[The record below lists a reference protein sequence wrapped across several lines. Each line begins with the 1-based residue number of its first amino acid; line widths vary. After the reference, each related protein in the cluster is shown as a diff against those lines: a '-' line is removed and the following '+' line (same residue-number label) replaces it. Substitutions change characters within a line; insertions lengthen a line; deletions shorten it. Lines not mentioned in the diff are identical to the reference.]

1 MRNSSSAIRI
11 KLAGTEE
18 MKKIAF
24 VAPWYGEDIGGGA
37 EAELL
42 DLAHHLKDAGV
53 EPEILTTCVKDFR
66 SDWNVNFHRPGLTE
80 EAGIA
85 VRRFPVRKR
94 DTAAFDRVNARLMTG
109 KPLSRDDEETYCRE
123 MVNSPKLYEWLRAQG
138 DGYGLFVFIPYMF
151 GTTYYGSMVHPEKTV
166 LIPCLHDESYAYMN
180 CFREAYSKVR
190 GMVFNAEP
198 ERMLAEELY
207 GVRGEKFRTFGIGM
221 DTDWTAEPERFRQK
235 YGISEPFILYAGRKD
250 AGKRVD
256 LLIRCFTEYRR
267 RNPGNLKLVL
277 IGGGQIAIPDR
288 ANILDLGFVDRQDKY
303 DAYGAA
309 ELFCN
314 PSEKESFS
322 LVIMESWLAGRPVL
336 VNGRCPVTR
345 DFVRQANGGLYF
357 ENYPEFEQCVRYLT
371 GRPATAGQMGRNGR
385 KYVTDHFGWDV
396 ITGKYLEYFRSLGV

>member
-1 MRNSSSAIRI
+1 MR
-11 KLAGTEE
+11 
-18 MKKIAF
+18 KIGF
-24 VAPWYGEDIGGGA
+24 VAPWYGEKIGGGA
-37 EAELL
+37 EAELR

-53 EPEILTTCVKDFR
+53 ELEILTTCVKDFR
-66 SDWNVNFHRPGLTE
+66 SDWNEDFHRAGLTE

-94 DTAAFDRVNARLMTG
+94 DTAAFDRVNGFLMSG
-109 KPLSRDDEETYCRE
+109 KKLSRDEEEIFCRE
-123 MVNSPKLYEWLRAQG
+123 MVNSPKLYDWIQDRG
-138 DGYGLFVFIPYMF
+138 DEYGLFVFIPYLF
-151 GTTYYGSMVHPEKTV
+151 GTTYYGSLIHPEKTV

-180 CFREAYSKVR
+180 CFREAYAKVR

-198 ERMLAEELY
+198 ERLLAEELY
-207 GVRGEKFRTFGIGM
+207 GVRGEAFLTFGIGM
-221 DTDWTAEPERFRQK
+221 DMDWKAEAERFRQK
-235 YGISEPFILYAGRKD
+235 FGITDPFILYAGRKD

-267 RNPGNLKLVL
+267 RNPCRLKLVL
-277 IGGGQIAIPDR
+277 IGGGKIDIPDR
-288 ANILDLGFVDRQDKY
+288 ENILDLGFVEQQDKY
-303 DAYGAA
+303 DAYSAA

-357 ENYPEFEQCVRYLT
+357 ENYPEFEQSVRYLAEH
-371 GRPATAGQMGRNGR
+371 RDMARRMGRNGR
-385 KYVTDHFGWDV
+385 KYVTEHFGWTV